1 MTTVAPYPL
10 HWPTGVPRTASIKR
24 IASAPFR
31 TEFDR
36 AVKNVADSLRLFQKD
51 AGVKIEHVVLSTN
64 VDLLNRSPVDPGAAA
79 WFMMDGQ
86 FVAFAI
92 DRYAKVEANI
102 QAIHHIIEAR
112 RTELRYGGL
121 AIVRQ
126 TFRAFLALPGPVSR
140 QWFEVLGVDE
150 RASIADIDLAY
161 RKLAAA
167 NHPDQGGSTDKMAEL
182 NIARD
187 EARRLRS

>member
-1 MTTVAPYPL
+1 VTVAPYPL
-10 HWPTGVPRTASIKR
+10 HWPSGVPRTPSMRR
-24 IASAPFR
+24 ISSAPFR
-31 TEFDR
+31 TEFDK
-36 AVKNVADSLRLFQKD
+36 AVRNVADSLRLFQKD

-64 VDLLNRSPVDPGAAA
+64 VDLLNRNPTDPGAAA

-126 TFRAFLALPGPVSR
+126 TFRAFHALPAPAG
-140 QWFEVLGVDE
+140 QKAWWDVLGVPE
-150 RASIADIDLAY
+150 NATQAHIEGAYRDLAK
-161 RKLAAA
+161 R
-167 NHPDQGGSTDKMAEL
+167 NHPDVGGSAERMAEI
-182 NIARD
+182 NAARRQGL
-187 EARRLRS
+187 EARS